1 MLLKIANFNS
11 IWARR
16 HVFHVLTYAEE
27 GFAPLNLHTKD
38 SGITKDTLV
47 EFSDKVN
54 RRNQTGSLYPQ
65 APVSAVPR
73 LLLRDLNDVEALGLS
88 LEHFYRINAT
98 RIRATKVLLDFRT
111 PNVESF
117 VMKAIERALRS
128 PDVGFIDELIV
139 IDDNAK
145 QETSFQ

>member
-1 MLLKIANFNS
+1 MKIANFNS

-16 HVFHVLTYAEE
+16 HAFHVLTYAEE
-27 GFAPLNLHTKD
+27 GFAPLNQHTKD
-38 SGITKDTLV
+38 WDITKDTLV
-47 EFSDKVN
+47 EFADEVN
-54 RRNQTGSLYPQ
+54 LRNQPGSLYPQ

-73 LLLRDLNDVEALGLS
+73 SLLRDLNDAEALCLS
-88 LEHFYRINAT
+88 LEDFYRINVA

-117 VMKAIERALRS
+117 VLKAIERALRS
-128 PDVGFIDELIV
+128 PEVGFIDELIV

-145 QETSFQ
+145 QETSFPR

>member
-11 IWARR
+11 IWVRR
-16 HVFHVLTYAEE
+16 HEFHVLTYAEE
-27 GFAPLNLHTKD
+27 GFAPLNQHTKH
-38 SGITKDTLV
+38 SRGTKDTLV
-47 EFSDKVN
+47 EFADEVN
-54 RRNQTGSLYPQ
+54 RLNQPGTLYPQ

-73 LLLRDLNDVEALGLS
+73 LLLRDQNDVEALCLS
-88 LEHFYRINAT
+88 LEDFYRINAT

-111 PNVESF
+111 PNVERF
-117 VMKAIERALRS
+117 VLKAIERALRS

-145 QETSFQ
+145 HETSFP